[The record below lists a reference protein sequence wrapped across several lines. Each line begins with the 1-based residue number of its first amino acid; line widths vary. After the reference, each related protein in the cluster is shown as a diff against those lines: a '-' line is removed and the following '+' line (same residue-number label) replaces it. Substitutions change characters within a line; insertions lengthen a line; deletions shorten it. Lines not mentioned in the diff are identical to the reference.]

1 MQEEDLPLE
10 KELRVRINQHKMT
23 MLMARIARQYIDE
36 QNAGDI
42 KIPELVL
49 ESQAVQVAQAKTSRI
64 MLEGKLEE
72 SYNEA
77 WEALKGVIPD
87 NYCTLQ

>member
-1 MQEEDLPLE
+1 MEELTLE

>member
-1 MQEEDLPLE
+1 MQDLTLE
-10 KELRVRINQHKMT
+10 KELHVRINQHKMT

-36 QNAGDI
+36 QNAGEI
-42 KIPELVL
+42 KIPELIL
-49 ESQAVQVAQAKTSRI
+49 ESQAVQIAQAKTNKI

-77 WEALKGVIPD
+77 WEALKEVIPD

>member
-1 MQEEDLPLE
+1 MQDLTLE
-10 KELRVRINQHKMT
+10 KELHVRINQHKMT

-36 QNAGDI
+36 QNAGEI

-77 WEALKGVIPD
+77 WEALKEVIPD

>member
-1 MQEEDLPLE
+1 
-10 KELRVRINQHKMT
+10 
-23 MLMARIARQYIDE
+23 
-36 QNAGDI
+36 
-42 KIPELVL
+42 
-49 ESQAVQVAQAKTSRI
+49 

-77 WEALKGVIPD
+77 WEALKEVIPD

>member
-1 MQEEDLPLE
+1 MQDLTLE

>member
-1 MQEEDLPLE
+1 MQDITLE
-10 KELRVRINQHKMT
+10 KELHVRINQHKMT

-36 QNAGDI
+36 QNAGEL

-77 WEALKGVIPD
+77 WEVLKEVIPD

>member
-1 MQEEDLPLE
+1 MEEITLE
-10 KELRVRINQHKMT
+10 RELNIRINQHKMT

-36 QNAGDI
+36 QNTGEI

-77 WEALKGVIPD
+77 WEALKEVIPD